1 MLKRVTFI
9 LAALSLT
16 LLLAGCAKMSD
27 PASGPSESI
36 CFEAGSLLLNDDVTK
51 ADIKEGNSFANGDAF
66 SVFGMR
72 NSGSTQSLV
81 FDDVTV
87 TNYSGTWKYS
97 PTRSWSWSSTTDY
110 YDFVAVY
117 PSGNSARMDI
127 SGDLAVST
135 DFDLS
140 TDNYDLLTATYRRKG
155 SVQSPNAIVDLAFSH
170 VTSAVKVVVI
180 NNSESTA
187 VSVDSVSFKNL
198 MVVGA
203 AKSTLDFYGNGLNS
217 WINLE
222 RSSSTVRESNYGS
235 SVAAGDR
242 YECAYDFM
250 IPQQLDQAVGSGSDE
265 ANMPRL
271 LLTYTPEGG
280 SQSTADICLKNIPRQ
295 DDTAITSWEMGVK
308 YVYYVS
314 MRLDGG
320 LLVSIVTTAWD
331 EVEAETPGLL
341 IP

>member
-1 MLKRVTFI
+1 MLKTSIIRI
-9 LAALSLT
+9 AAALT
-16 LLLAGCAKMSD
+16 GALLLAGCSAGFED
-27 PASGPSESI
+27 PVRNGGPVS
-36 CFEAGSLLLNDDVTK
+36 FQAGSLLLRDDATK
-51 ADIKEGNSFANGDAF
+51 ADIKEGNSFDSGDAF

-87 TNYSGTWKYS
+87 TNDSGTWKYS

-187 VSVDSVSFKNL
+187 VSVDAVSFKNL

-203 AKSTLDFYGNGLNS
+203 AKSTLDLYGNGLNS

-222 RSSSTVRESNYGS
+222 RSSATVRESNYGS
-235 SVAAGDR
+235 SVAAGSR

-280 SQSTADICLKNIPRQ
+280 SQSTADIC
-295 DDTAITSWEMGVK
+295 
-308 YVYYVS
+308 
-314 MRLDGG
+314 
-320 LLVSIVTTAWD
+320 
-331 EVEAETPGLL
+331 
-341 IP
+341 